1 MARQPLV
8 YQSCVEDWKE
18 REHRSEPKDAVH
30 GQTPNWDMKTAARV
44 AWASIAVNI
53 LLSLLNLF
61 IAFASGSLAV
71 AAEMIHN
78 VVDLAASG
86 AVLAGVKISERKS
99 RAFPYGLYKVE
110 NMVAVAVAMLIFFTG
125 YEIAK
130 QAMTATIKPTTVNVW
145 ILGGVVLSA
154 VIPLAFSVY
163 ELRVGRML
171 NSPSLMADAHEYR
184 THMLS
189 SGIVFLALIGQEA
202 GIPLDRYAAL
212 AIVVFIAKTG
222 WELLSGGMRVLL
234 DASLEADTLE
244 KVRAIIAAEPA
255 VTTIRSLVGRNAGR
269 YRFLEAEVAL
279 HVDNLEKAHAVSQRI
294 EKAIRAK
301 IPHLERVLLHFEPQV
316 RTHLTYAVPLKDAA
330 GSISE
335 HFGEA
340 PYFALVTIR
349 TNDGRIEHQEILAN
363 PHTKIER
370 AKGIRVSE
378 WLVSLKTDVVLLR
391 EDLQGKGPAYVFAD
405 AGVETRMTAAKTLSA
420 AILDQE
426 NGSPG

>member
-1 MARQPLV
+1 MQ
-8 YQSCVEDWKE
+8 
-18 REHRSEPKDAVH
+18 
-30 GQTPNWDMKTAARV
+30 TAAQV

-53 LLSLLNLF
+53 LLSLLNLT
-61 IAFASGSLAV
+61 IASASGSLAV

-78 VVDLAASG
+78 VVDLAASI
-86 AVLAGVKISERKS
+86 AVLAGVKLSERKS

-110 NMVAVAVAMLIFFTG
+110 NMVAVIVAMLIFFTA

-130 QAMTATIKPTTVNVW
+130 KAITATGKPTTVTVW

-171 NSPSLMADAHEYR
+171 NSPSLMADAYEYR

-189 SGIVFLALIGQEA
+189 SGIVFLALIGQES

-234 DASLEADTLE
+234 DASLDAGTLE
-244 KVRAIIAAEPA
+244 KVRNVIAAEPA
-255 VTTIRSLVGRNAGR
+255 VTEVRSLVGRSAGR
-269 YRFLEAEVAL
+269 YRFLEAEIAL
-279 HVDNLEKAHAVSQRI
+279 HVHNLEKAHAVSQRI

-301 IPHLERVLLHFEPQV
+301 IPHVERVLLHIEPQV
-316 RTHLTYAVPLKDAA
+316 RTHLCYAVPLEDPA
-330 GSISE
+330 GTISA

-340 PYFALVTIR
+340 PFFGLITLR
-349 TNDGRIEHQEILAN
+349 TSDGRIEHQEVRPN
-363 PHTKIER
+363 PHSRIEK

-391 EDLQGKGPAYVFAD
+391 ENLQGKGPAYVFAD
-405 AGVETRMTAAKTLSA
+405 AGVETHLTAAKTLSA
-420 AILDQE
+420 AIRDHKELPA
-426 NGSPG
+426 G